1 MSGNV
6 IDNPSQSR
14 FELKVGDHLAVAYY
28 TLSPGAITFTHTEV
42 PEALSGQGVGTR
54 IARGA
59 LEQMRARGLK
69 IVPECP
75 FIAGFI
81 RKNPEFAARLA

>member
-1 MSGNV
+1 MEV
-6 IDNPSQSR
+6 TDNAAQRR

-28 TLSPGAITFTHTEV
+28 TLSPGVITFTHTEV

-59 LEQMRARGLK
+59 LEQVRARGLK
-69 IVPECP
+69 VVAECP

-81 RKNPEFAARLA
+81 RKNPEFATVLA